1 MSFLARHSVDET
13 SLFVWLRRVLLGAA
27 TLLSL
32 SALPALADGPSV
44 ARGGYLARAGNC
56 GSCHTVSGGAPM
68 AGGVAF
74 ETPFGKIYSTNI
86 TPDPETGIGSWTQ
99 EQFTQALR
107 KGVRPDGTHLYPVFP
122 YTAYTKVTDEDAAA
136 LFVYLKSVPAVNAA
150 PAGNEMSFPFNQR
163 WLMGLWKAMFFDA
176 GPYQPVAA
184 QSQEWNR
191 GAYLV
196 EGLGHCSA
204 CHSPRNFLGAER
216 ASAAMTGGTYLD
228 RVATGEMRPWSAPN
242 LTSAAN
248 GLGEWSVEDIAA
260 YLKQGRNAHVS
271 VSGPMIEVI
280 MNSTQHL
287 SDADIRAMSVYLKSV
302 PANEGDVTPPASDAL
317 LSEGSL
323 VYDVHCGTCH
333 LPTGLGSE
341 ETGTSLARFSPLVQ
355 ANDPASLIN
364 IILYGP
370 PLPEP
375 PLSAKWKKM
384 EPFAD
389 KLTDEEVAQ
398 VASFV
403 RASWNNK
410 AGAVTAEQVAKQR

>member
-1 MSFLARHSVDET
+1 MTAPFARA
-13 SLFVWLRRVLLGAA
+13 RRVLVIAA
-27 TLLSL
+27 SLLMIPVV
-32 SALPALADGPSV
+32 AAKADGPSIE
-44 ARGGYLARAGNC
+44 RGEYLARAGNC
-56 GSCHTVSGGAPM
+56 GSCHTAVGGPTM

-86 TPDPETGIGSWTQ
+86 TPDPQTGIGNWT
-99 EQFTQALR
+99 EAQFAQALR

-122 YTAYTKVTDEDAAA
+122 YTAYTKVTDEDATA
-136 LFVYLKSVPAVNAA
+136 LFAYLKSMPAVSAT
-150 PAGNEMSFPFNQR
+150 PSQNEMSFPFNQR
-163 WLMGLWKAMFFDA
+163 WLMGLWKALFFNE

-184 QSQEWNR
+184 QSAEWNR

-204 CHSPRNFLGAER
+204 CHSPRNVLGAER
-216 ASAAMTGGTYLD
+216 SSAAMTGGTYLD
-228 RVATGEMRPWSAPN
+228 RVPSGEVRPWSAPN
-242 LTSAAN
+242 LTSSST

-260 YLKQGRNAHVS
+260 YLKKGRNAHVS
-271 VSGPMIEVI
+271 VSGPMNEVI

-287 SDADIRAMSVYLKSV
+287 TDEDVRAMSVYLKSV
-302 PANEGDVTPPASDAL
+302 PANDGDVTQPASGSL
-317 LSEGSL
+317 MSEGSL

-333 LPTGLGSE
+333 LPTGEGSAD
-341 ETGTSLARFSPLVQ
+341 TGTALARVSPLVQ

-375 PLSAKWKKM
+375 ELPAKWKRM

-389 KLTDEEVAQ
+389 KLTDEEIAQ

-403 RASWNNK
+403 RGSWNNK